1 MRKKT
6 KTICFDKFTDTLNQ
20 YLSNQAPVWGERL
33 SHSYRDYILAQS
45 ELSQILRNSWERRRA
60 RFSIQKKNI
69 ESLLYAFRKVL
80 S

>member
-6 KTICFDKFTDTLNQ
+6 KTISFDKLTDTMNQ
-20 YLSNQAPVWGERL
+20 FLSNQAPVWGERL
-33 SHSYRDYILAQS
+33 SHSHRDYILAHS
-45 ELSQILRNSWERRRA
+45 ELSRILRNSWQRRRA

-80 S
+80 G